1 VTAAFIPSD
10 QAVRDAIRERLDV
23 NMCVEAGAGTG
34 KTTVLVDRIVE
45 ILRTGWAGVHEIA
58 VITFTEK
65 AAAELAARVRQGLD
79 AALASSTD
87 HAERERLEAAVRGLN
102 RAHIETIHAFA
113 AGLLRERPVEAGL
126 DPGFGV
132 MDELPAQLAFEA
144 AYGDWLS
151 DEMAH
156 DPPPAAL
163 IEALNL
169 GLEFARVREAAEA
182 LHRHR
187 DLLPL
192 PAYPDVP
199 VDAIDLL
206 DRIEA
211 RLDRVRGYA
220 PKPGFEEDGAY
231 VALLELCGMMDEF
244 ALLRERPES
253 LRRAIATWDPP
264 SNRLGN
270 RKNWRDPAQCT
281 EVKDAIGAAKT
292 LVDECTQAMRHN
304 ATARLL
310 TWLQGFVEFYR
321 GRRKAEGVADFED
334 LLIWARN
341 LVRDDRN
348 VRRYFQAK
356 YRCILV
362 DEFQDTDPLQAE
374 MIVYLAEAGAEA
386 SNWRDARL
394 RAGSLFVVGDPKQSI
409 YRFRRADI
417 GMYDAV
423 KRDVFETEPLEIVQ
437 NFRSTGPVI
446 EWINRTFA
454 PLFVEEEG
462 VHPRYIAL
470 SARPDLES
478 SGTGVVLVRATV
490 PVKGDQMS
498 FAPQQRRV
506 EAEALAA
513 LIRRE
518 IDAGAW
524 RVRDASG
531 PETRPARYRDV
542 AVLVPTRTEL
552 FLYEEALARAGVPHR
567 HEGGRAFFQRQEV
580 RELVAVLRAIDDPSD
595 AVAAVAA
602 LRSSAFGCSDEDLL
616 AYRAAGFA
624 FDHERVAEGAPEP
637 VVSSLTALQS
647 FAAERHA
654 RPLPDLVRRV
664 LDETHLVEFAMLQP
678 QGDQT
683 AANLL
688 KIIDQARAFVDAS
701 GGGLRGFVRWL
712 KENIA
717 RVADETDAYIS
728 EETDDVVRIVT
739 VHAAKGLEFPIVALA
754 NLATNRMDRTS
765 VIADRAGAG
774 HLHVKL
780 GKREER
786 FQTPGFEDCADLEA
800 HHRMAEERRLLYV
813 AATRAKDLL
822 VLPLF
827 LPEDHAK
834 RDWIRHEP
842 RSLLDWLLFAG
853 ASDDAGEVIDA
864 ASLPSLDQD
873 PPVWR
878 HAPREAPEPDVRAVI
893 EAREAWIAA
902 NDALKSDA
910 ATPARVVTASAL
922 KPEWEPPSSSGDDV
936 RRGRA
941 TDFGSAVHALL
952 ERADLRQPDAL
963 APLAAMIAREF
974 GLTGRERE
982 MECCAR
988 TALASETIT
997 RALRS
1002 PRLLRETPFAVALPD
1017 GGEPGAAEG
1026 RIDLLFEEDGEI
1038 VIVDFKTDAVTG
1050 DEIDARAG
1058 LYRNQALVYAWAARA
1073 ATGRPVRE
1081 VIFLFVRTGDERVMP
1096 ADAAFMAEADEL
1108 MRHAGSALL
1117 EDLAV

>member
-1 VTAAFIPSD
+1 VTASFVPSD

-45 ILRTGWAGVHEIA
+45 ILRTGWAAVHEVA

-79 AALASSTD
+79 AALSSSTD
-87 HAERERLEAAVRGLN
+87 DAERERLEAAVRGLN

-126 DPGFGV
+126 DPGFSV

-144 AYGDWLS
+144 AYGDWLN
-151 DEMAH
+151 DEMSH
-156 DPPPAAL
+156 DPPPQAL

-169 GLEFARVREAAEA
+169 GLDFARVREAAEA

-192 PAYPDVP
+192 PAYPEETVDV
-199 VDAIDLL
+199 IDLL
-206 DRIEA
+206 DRINA
-211 RLDRVRGYA
+211 RLDRVRA
-220 PKPGFEEDGAY
+220 FTPKPGFENDGAY
-231 VALLELCGMMDEF
+231 EALLELFETMDEF

-253 LRRAIATWDPP
+253 LRRAIATWDTPP
-264 SNRLGN
+264 SHRGAQ
-270 RKNWRDPAQCT
+270 KNWRDQSHCR
-281 EVKDAIGAAKT
+281 EVKDVLKATAG
-292 LVDECTQAMRHN
+292 LVDDCTGGMRRN

-321 GRRKAEGVADFED
+321 ARRQVEGVADFED
-334 LLIWARN
+334 LLIGARD
-341 LVRDDRN
+341 LVRNNLN

-374 MIVYLAEAGAEA
+374 TIVFLAEAGAEA
-386 SNWRDARL
+386 TDWREAKL

-417 GMYDAV
+417 AMYDAV
-423 KRDVFETEPLEIVQ
+423 KRDVFDAEPLEIVQ

-462 VHPRYIAL
+462 VHPRYIDL
-470 SARPDLES
+470 SARPELES
-478 SGTGVVLVRATV
+478 SGAGVVQLRGIV
-490 PVKGDQMS
+490 PVKGELMT

-513 LIRRE
+513 LLRRE
-518 IDAGAW
+518 IDAGGW
-524 RVRDASG
+524 RVRDGSG
-531 PETRPARYRDV
+531 TETRPARYRDV
-542 AVLVPTRTEL
+542 AVLVPTRTDL

-567 HEGGRAFFQRQEV
+567 HEGGRAFFKRQEV

-595 AVAAVAA
+595 AEAAVAA
-602 LRSSAFGCSDEDLL
+602 VRSSAFGCSDEDLL
-616 AYRAAGFA
+616 AYRAAGFS
-624 FDHERVAEGAPEP
+624 FDHERVQDGAPEP
-637 VVSSLTALQS
+637 VASSLRMLQA
-647 FAAERHA
+647 FAAERHV
-654 RPLPDLVRRV
+654 RPLPELVRRV

-688 KIIDQARAFVDAS
+688 KIIDQARAFADAS

-739 VHAAKGLEFPIVALA
+739 VHAAKGLEFPIVVLA
-754 NLATNRMDRTS
+754 NLATNRIDRTS

-780 GKREER
+780 GKREDR
-786 FQTPGFEDCADLEA
+786 FQTPGFEECADLEA

-827 LPEDHAK
+827 VPEDHAK
-834 RDWIRHEP
+834 RDWVRHEP

-853 ASDDAGEVIDA
+853 AGDGAGDVIDA
-864 ASLPSLDQD
+864 TSLPPLEQE

-878 HAPREAPEPDVRAVI
+878 HAPGEAAEPDVREVI

-902 NDALKSDA
+902 NDALKTDA
-910 ATPARVVTASAL
+910 ATAARVVTASAL
-922 KPEWEPPSSSGDDV
+922 KPEWEPPSSSADDV

-941 TDFGSAVHALL
+941 TEFGSAVHALL
-952 ERADLRQPDAL
+952 ERIDLRHPDDVAE
-963 APLAAMIAREF
+963 LAATITREF
-974 GLTGRERE
+974 GLSGRERE
-982 MECCAR
+982 IERCAR
-988 TALASETIT
+988 TALASTSVA

-1002 PRLLRETPFAVALPD
+1002 PRVLRETPFAVALPD
-1017 GGEPGAAEG
+1017 GGERGAAEG
-1026 RIDLLFEEDGEI
+1026 RIDLLFEEDGQI

-1050 DEIDARAG
+1050 AEISARAG
-1058 LYRNQALVYAWAARA
+1058 LYRNQALVYAWAARV
-1073 ATGRPVRE
+1073 ATGMPVRE
-1081 VIFLFVRTGDERVMP
+1081 VIFLFARTGDEKTMA
-1096 ADAAFMAEADEL
+1096 ADAAFMAEAEEL
-1108 MRHAGSALL
+1108 MRGAGAGLL
-1117 EDLAV
+1117 ELAAG

>member
-1 VTAAFIPSD
+1 MTASFVPSD
-10 QAVRDAIRERLDV
+10 QAVRDAIRDRLDV

-79 AALASSTD
+79 AALTSPAD
-87 HAERERLEAAVRGLN
+87 DAERERLEAAVRGLN

-126 DPGFGV
+126 DPGFSV

-144 AYGDWLS
+144 AYGDWLN

-169 GLEFARVREAAEA
+169 GLDFARVREAADA

-192 PAYPDVP
+192 PDYPDES
-199 VDAIDLL
+199 VDV
-206 DRIEA
+206 IEL
-211 RLDRVRGYA
+211 LDRVRARLDPVRSYA
-220 PKPGFEEDGAY
+220 PKPGFLHDAAY
-231 VALLELCGMMDEF
+231 VGLLEACATLDELL
-244 ALLRERPES
+244 LLRDRPDS
-253 LRRAIATWDPP
+253 LPRAIATWDVP
-264 SNRLGN
+264 SSHKGAQR
-270 RKNWRDPAQCT
+270 NWRDADDCRA
-281 EVKDAIGAAKT
+281 VKDALKET
-292 LVDECTQAMRHN
+292 DRLVGECTAAMRRN

-310 TWLQGFVEFYR
+310 TWLQGFVDYYR
-321 GRRKAEGVADFED
+321 LRRQADGVADFED
-334 LLIWARN
+334 LLIWARD
-341 LVRDDRN
+341 LVRNNRN

-356 YRCILV
+356 FRCILV

-374 MIVYLAEAGAEA
+374 TIVFLAEAGADA
-386 SNWRDARL
+386 TDWRDAKL

-417 GMYDAV
+417 AMYDAV
-423 KRDVFETEPLEIVQ
+423 KRDVFEEEPLEIVQ

-462 VHPRYIAL
+462 VHPRYIDL
-470 SARPDLES
+470 SARPDLAS
-478 SGTGVVLVRATV
+478 SGDGVVVVRASV
-490 PVKGDQMS
+490 PVKGELMT
-498 FAPQQRRV
+498 FAPRQRRV
-506 EAEALAA
+506 EAEALAS

-524 RVRDASG
+524 LVRDGSG
-531 PETRPARYRDV
+531 TETRPARYRDV

-567 HEGGRAFFQRQEV
+567 HEGGRSFFQRQEV

-624 FDHERVAEGAPEP
+624 FDHERVPDGAPEP
-637 VVSSLTALQS
+637 VASSLRALHD
-647 FAAERHA
+647 FAADRHI
-654 RPLPDLVRRV
+654 RPLPELVRRV

-688 KIIDQARAFVDAS
+688 KIIDQARAFADAS

-717 RVADETDAYIS
+717 RLADETDAYIS

-739 VHAAKGLEFPIVALA
+739 VHAAKGLEFPIVVFA
-754 NLATNRMDRTS
+754 NLATNRVDRTS
-765 VIADRAGAG
+765 VIADRTGAG

-780 GKREER
+780 GRREDR
-786 FQTPGFEDCADLEA
+786 FQTPGFEDCADLEQ

-827 LPEDHAK
+827 VPEDHAK

-853 ASDDAGEVIDA
+853 ADENAADVIDA
-864 ASLPSLDQD
+864 TSLPPLEQE

-878 HAPREAPEPDVRAVI
+878 HAPIASPEPDVRAVI

-902 NDALKSDA
+902 ADALKADA
-910 ATPARVVTASAL
+910 ATAARVVTASAL
-922 KPEWEPPSSSGDDV
+922 KPEWEPPAAAAGDV

-941 TDFGSAVHALL
+941 TEFGSAVHALL
-952 ERADLRQPDAL
+952 ERIDLRRPDDIPAL
-963 APLAAMIAREF
+963 AATIAREF
-974 GLTGRERE
+974 GLSGRESEIER
-982 MECCAR
+982 CAR
-988 TALASETIT
+988 TVVASASIA

-1002 PRLLRETPFAVALPD
+1002 PRLLRETPFAVALPAA
-1017 GGEPGAAEG
+1017 GERGAAEG
-1026 RIDLLFEEDGEI
+1026 RIDLLFEEGGEI

-1050 DEIDARAG
+1050 AEIDARAEI
-1058 LYRNQALVYAWAARA
+1058 YRNQALVYAWAARE
-1073 ATGRPVRE
+1073 ATGMRVRE
-1081 VIFLFVRTGDERVMP
+1081 VIFLFARTGDEHVMT
-1096 ADAAFMAEADEL
+1096 ADAAFMAQADDL
-1108 MRHAGSALL
+1108 MRSAAAALL
-1117 EDLAV
+1117 ETAG